1 MAANDDA
8 PWLAE
13 ATAPAPQR
21 SLTVRIII
29 GLAALAVVA
38 IIIVFILLR
47 PGGSS
52 DQGYMEADQAPL
64 ITAEPGPFKVKPQGP
79 SGLDVE
85 GQGDT
90 IYAVGAGID
99 QQSDINFGAAPE
111 EPLPRPGTNSPGTN
125 SPGADGPGT
134 ESPGADGADMPLE
147 QPAPPR
153 NLLPPAMQQ
162 AAPKPAPPQ
171 SATQQAAQQ
180 AAQQAV
186 PQVAPKAAAPK
197 AQPVQSS
204 EVQLGAF
211 STRARAEIAW
221 NRLVDKHGL
230 LGLAPRYVSTSSA
243 GQTLWRLRTTS
254 PNTGAL
260 CARLA
265 AAGDPCTPVRSGVKP
280 EANP

>member
-1 MAANDDA
+1 MAADDDA

-99 QQSDINFGAAPE
+99 QQGDINFGAAPE
-111 EPLPRPGTNSPGTN
+111 EPLPRPGTESPGT
-125 SPGADGPGT
+125 
-134 ESPGADGADMPLE
+134 DGADMPLE

-162 AAPKPAPPQ
+162 AAPKPAPAQ
-171 SATQQAAQQ
+171 SATQQATQQAAQQ
-180 AAQQAV
+180 AA

-197 AQPVQSS
+197 AQPVQTS

-265 AAGDPCTPVRSGVKP
+265 AAGDPCTPVKSGVKP